1 MDTDRKVLKSIGAKK
16 NTEKKNQISHF
27 LLMFPFAATAEG
39 AMSGTPK
46 PAGLLPTATLVVD
59 VPALGAKWTT
69 LSIFKVMTNSSLP

>member
-1 MDTDRKVLKSIGAKK
+1 
-16 NTEKKNQISHF
+16 
-27 LLMFPFAATAEG
+27 MFPFAATAEG